1 MNAHQRTFSSDMRQG
16 TSPFMDRITDHDV
29 TEANEVFL
37 GCLLADNSVLAD
49 CGLVADDFDHDL
61 HQTIFSK
68 AEELAA
74 DNQAIT
80 PVSLKPFIP
89 KVTKGLDT
97 SPAKYLS
104 DLAMFGCELAT
115 RARLLSSIQ
124 IIKTAALA
132 RHLKREAD
140 FAASLSSEGHSLV
153 TLADEI
159 ELLEQRLKTRRERFL
174 ELRATTSAGDA
185 YIAMF
190 QSSMSRSGN
199 IGVPICLPEI
209 AKVLSEPVYEAG
221 NLYGLLSSSGEGKTS
236 LVMQIIYHAVVK
248 GHPVLFLSYDQSAG
262 QCVRQM
268 ICQVNGTEVR
278 RQNEPDKFLKKE
290 EQDACLDFAMWLN
303 QQPLDIIRCQREGVA
318 QLVTYARRFVKKRAN
333 GRTPLIVID
342 HIKKIKV
349 RDTRADAGTQSGEI
363 TVELKALAD
372 ETQSAVLLLNQRN
385 SAGVKR
391 DNPRPIDEDLH
402 GGEGARQDYDSVMY
416 LYRPQK
422 YRAKRVA
429 TAASDRDFK
438 IINKV
443 FGEFGDEEEIK
454 SIAEIGVIKNRFGDP
469 EVREILKFEARYTR
483 YVSKRTAYQGELLP

>member
-1 MNAHQRTFSSDMRQG
+1 MNMAQRSFSPDMNRQAPQELPSAFEAEQALLGGVLVNQAAMDVIPANLEEHHFEEPLHGAIYREMKRLRADGKGINPVAIKMAVSNAPAQIGGLTFSQY
-16 TSPFMDRITDHDV
+16 
-29 TEANEVFL
+29 
-37 GCLLADNSVLAD
+37 
-49 CGLVADDFDHDL
+49 LV
-61 HQTIFSK
+61 
-68 AEELAA
+68 ELAGA
-74 DNQAIT
+74 A
-80 PVSLKPFIP
+80 
-89 KVTKGLDT
+89 VT
-97 SPAKYLS
+97 
-104 DLAMFGCELAT
+104 
-115 RARLLSSIQ
+115 
-124 IIKTAALA
+124 IINVP
-132 RHLKREAD
+132 D
-140 FAASLSSEGHSLV
+140 FAAAILDAS
-153 TLADEI
+153 
-159 ELLEQRLKTRRERFL
+159 QRRELIGLAQKLQAIAFEHEL
-174 ELRATTSAGDA
+174 EIPDDIKAIEDRLAEVRSERAGKEASAAGDS

-236 LVMQIIYHAVVK
+236 LVMQIIYHAVLK
-248 GHPVLFLSYDQSAG
+248 GHPVLFLSYDQNAG

-278 RQNEPDKFLKKE
+278 RQNEPDKWLKKE

-303 QQPLDIIRCQREGVA
+303 KQPLDIIRCQREGVA
-318 QLVTYARRFVKKRAN
+318 QLVSYSRRFVKKRAN
-333 GRTPLIVID
+333 GKTPLIVID

-349 RDTRADAGTQSGEI
+349 RDPRSDAGTQSGEI

-372 ETQSAVLLLNQRN
+372 ETQSAVILLNQRN

-429 TAASDRDFK
+429 TAASDRDWK

-443 FGEFGDEEEIK
+443 FGEFGDEDEIK
-454 SIAEIGVIKNRFGDP
+454 TVAEIGVIKNRFGDP
-469 EVREILKFEARYTR
+469 DVREILKFEAKYTR
-483 YVSKRTAYQGELLP
+483 YVSKHSRDQEGLFG